1 MRPLWQC
8 TEHFMNEKSK
18 WEDNLKITFDILRI
32 RAGVINFANSH
43 SWEKVLV
50 FVSLPEMNALQSEEL
65 DKYLHVICHCWDV
78 NWNIFLLL

>member
-1 MRPLWQC
+1 
-8 TEHFMNEKSK
+8 MNEKSK
-18 WEDNLKITFDILRI
+18 WEDNLKITFDILSI

-43 SWEKVLV
+43 SV

-78 NWNIFLLL
+78 NWNIFLLLYNFYFFFSFDI